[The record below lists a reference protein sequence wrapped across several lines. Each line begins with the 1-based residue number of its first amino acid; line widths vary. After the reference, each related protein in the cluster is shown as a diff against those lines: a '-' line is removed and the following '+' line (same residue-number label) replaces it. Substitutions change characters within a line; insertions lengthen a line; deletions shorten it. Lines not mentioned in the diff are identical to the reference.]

1 MLKKIISLLLV
12 FVLMLSLV
20 ACGKNDSDVDTSN
33 MADVQNTQTGKGN
46 NFSEGGKDN
55 DSANV
60 DLSQT
65 YAFMGYNIAC
75 PSDVNDRESDYGSL
89 IGTSDYCLVV
99 EAPSTAGIMLETN
112 NINDAPSMCEK
123 YIFKTLE
130 HKVRSLF
137 DFDSTS
143 QNIKDS
149 TVITYNGIEML
160 MVKGTFT
167 NEEKKREVDFS
178 AIYLLAGDNGNL
190 PVYIVG
196 IPMTENYDVSKIV
209 EAIAKNIKKYKKE
222 V

>member
-12 FVLMLSLV
+12 FVLMLSLA
-20 ACGKNDSDVDTSN
+20 ACGKNDSNVDTSN

-46 NFSEGGKDN
+46 NFSEREKDN
-55 DSANV
+55 DSVNM

-65 YAFMGYNIAC
+65 YTFMGYNIAC
-75 PSDVNDRESDYGSL
+75 PSDVRDRDSDYGSL

-99 EAPSTAGIMLETN
+99 EAPSTAGIMLEIN
-112 NINDAPSMCEK
+112 NINDAPSICEK

-130 HKVRSLF
+130 HDIRSLF

-160 MVKGTFT
+160 MVKGIFI
-167 NEEKKREVDFS
+167 NEEKKTEVDFS
-178 AIYLLAGDNGNL
+178 AIYLLAGENGNR

>member
-1 MLKKIISLLLV
+1 MFKKIILLLV
-12 FVLMLSLV
+12 VFAFIPSLV
-20 ACGKNDSDVDTSN
+20 ACGNNNLYVDTPN
-33 MADVQNTQTGKGN
+33 TPDEQNTQTSRGD
-46 NFSEGGKDN
+46 NFSEGKKDN
-55 DSANV
+55 DPANV

-65 YAFMGYNIAC
+65 YTFMGYNIAY
-75 PSDVNDRESDYGSL
+75 PSDANDSDSDYGSL

-130 HKVRSLF
+130 HDVRSLF

-209 EAIAKNIKKYKKE
+209 EAIAKNIKK
-222 V
+222 

>member
-1 MLKKIISLLLV
+1 MFKKIISLLVV
-12 FVLMLSLV
+12 FAFIPSLV
-20 ACGKNDSDVDTSN
+20 ACGNNNLYVDTPN
-33 MADVQNTQTGKGN
+33 TPDEQNTQTSRGD
-46 NFSEGGKDN
+46 NFSEEKKDN
-55 DSANV
+55 DSANM

-65 YAFMGYNIAC
+65 YTFMGYNIAY
-75 PSDVNDRESDYGSL
+75 PSDANDRDSDYGSL

-99 EAPSTAGIMLETN
+99 EAPSTAGIMLEIN

-123 YIFKTLE
+123 YIFETLE

-209 EAIAKNIKKYKKE
+209 EAIAKNIKK
-222 V
+222 

>member
-1 MLKKIISLLLV
+1 MFKKIISMLV
-12 FVLMLSLV
+12 VFAFIPSLV
-20 ACGKNDSDVDTSN
+20 ACGNNNLYVDTPN
-33 MADVQNTQTGKGN
+33 TPDEQNTQTSRGD
-46 NFSEGGKDN
+46 NFSEEKKDN
-55 DSANV
+55 DSANM

-65 YAFMGYNIAC
+65 YTFMGYNIAY
-75 PSDVNDRESDYGSL
+75 PSDANDRDSDYGSL

-99 EAPSTAGIMLETN
+99 EAPSTAGIMLEIN

-123 YIFKTLE
+123 YIFETLE

-209 EAIAKNIKKYKKE
+209 EAIAKNIKK
-222 V
+222 

>member
-1 MLKKIISLLLV
+1 MFRKIGFLV
-12 FVLMLSLV
+12 LIFIFTLSFV
-20 ACGKNDSDVDTSN
+20 ACGNNTISGHNSKTDSSD
-33 MADVQNTQTGKGN
+33 
-46 NFSEGGKDN
+46 NFSDGEKDKE
-55 DSANV
+55 SVNV
-60 DLSQT
+60 GLPQIYT
-65 YAFMGYNIAC
+65 FMGYNIAC
-75 PSDVNDRESDYGSL
+75 PSDVNDRDSDYGSL

-99 EAPSTAGIMLETN
+99 EAPSTAGIMLEIN

-123 YIFKTLE
+123 YIFETLE

-178 AIYLLAGDNGNL
+178 AIYLLSGDNGTL
-190 PVYIVG
+190 PVYIIG
-196 IPMTENYDVSKIV
+196 IPMDENYDVSGIV
-209 EAIAKNIKKYKKE
+209 ETIAKNIKKM
-222 V
+222 

>member
-1 MLKKIISLLLV
+1 MFKKIISLLLV
-12 FVLMLSLV
+12 FAFIPSLV
-20 ACGKNDSDVDTSN
+20 ACGNNNLYVDTPN
-33 MADVQNTQTGKGN
+33 TPDEQNTQTSRGD
-46 NFSEGGKDN
+46 NFSEGKKDN

-65 YAFMGYNIAC
+65 YTFMGYNIAC

-209 EAIAKNIKKYKKE
+209 DAIAKNIKK
-222 V
+222 

>member
-1 MLKKIISLLLV
+1 MFKKIISLLLV
-12 FVLMLSLV
+12 FAFIPSLV
-20 ACGKNDSDVDTSN
+20 ACGNNNSYVDTSN
-33 MADVQNTQTGKGN
+33 TPDEQNTQTSRGD
-46 NFSEGGKDN
+46 NFSEGKKDN
-55 DSANV
+55 DSVNM

-65 YAFMGYNIAC
+65 YTFMGYNIAC
-75 PSDVNDRESDYGSL
+75 PSDVRDRESDYGSL

-130 HKVRSLF
+130 HDVRSLF

-178 AIYLLAGDNGNL
+178 AIYLLAGDNGNR

-209 EAIAKNIKKYKKE
+209 EAIAKNIKK
-222 V
+222 

>member
-1 MLKKIISLLLV
+1 MFKKIILLLV
-12 FVLMLSLV
+12 VFAFIPSLV
-20 ACGKNDSDVDTSN
+20 ACGNNNLYVDAPNTP
-33 MADVQNTQTGKGN
+33 DEQNTQTSRGD
-46 NFSEGGKDN
+46 NFSEGKKDN

-65 YAFMGYNIAC
+65 YAFMGYNIAY
-75 PSDVNDRESDYGSL
+75 PSDANDSDSDYGSL

-123 YIFKTLE
+123 YIFETLE
-130 HKVRSLF
+130 HDVRSLF

-209 EAIAKNIKKYKKE
+209 DAIAKNIKK
-222 V
+222 

>member
-1 MLKKIISLLLV
+1 MFKKIGFLV
-12 FVLMLSLV
+12 LFFIFTLSLV
-20 ACGKNDSDVDTSN
+20 ACGNNNLYVDTPN
-33 MADVQNTQTGKGN
+33 TPDEQNTQTSRGD
-46 NFSEGGKDN
+46 NFSEGEKDN

-65 YAFMGYNIAC
+65 YTFMGYNIAC
-75 PSDVNDRESDYGSL
+75 PSDVRDRESDYGSL

-130 HKVRSLF
+130 HDVRSLF

-178 AIYLLAGDNGNL
+178 AIYLLAGDNGNR

-209 EAIAKNIKKYKKE
+209 ETIAKNIKKI
-222 V
+222 

>member
-1 MLKKIISLLLV
+1 MFKKIILLLLV
-12 FVLMLSLV
+12 FAFIPSLV
-20 ACGKNDSDVDTSN
+20 ACGNNNLYVDAPNTP
-33 MADVQNTQTGKGN
+33 DEQNTQTSRGD
-46 NFSEGGKDN
+46 NFSEGKKDN

-65 YAFMGYNIAC
+65 YTFMGYNIAY
-75 PSDVNDRESDYGSL
+75 PSDANDSDSDYGSL

-123 YIFKTLE
+123 YIFETLE
-130 HKVRSLF
+130 HDVRSLF

-209 EAIAKNIKKYKKE
+209 DAIAKNIKK
-222 V
+222 

>member
-1 MLKKIISLLLV
+1 MFRKIGFLV
-12 FVLMLSLV
+12 LIFIFTLSFV
-20 ACGKNDSDVDTSN
+20 ACGNNTISEHNSKTDNGDKSSDE
-33 MADVQNTQTGKGN
+33 K
-46 NFSEGGKDN
+46 KDKE
-55 DSANV
+55 SVNV
-60 DLSQT
+60 DLPQIYT
-65 YAFMGYNIAC
+65 FMGYNIAY
-75 PSDVNDRESDYGSL
+75 PSDVNDSDSDYGSL

-99 EAPSTAGIMLETN
+99 EAPSTAGIMLEIN
-112 NINDAPSMCEK
+112 DINDAPSMCEK
-123 YIFKTLE
+123 YIFETLE
-130 HKVRSLF
+130 HDVRSLF

-167 NEEKKREVDFS
+167 NEEKKKDVDFS

-196 IPMTENYDVSKIV
+196 IPMTENYDVSEIV
-209 EAIAKNIKKYKKE
+209 ETIAKNIKKYNKE

>member
-1 MLKKIISLLLV
+1 MFKKIILLLV
-12 FVLMLSLV
+12 VFAFIPSLV
-20 ACGKNDSDVDTSN
+20 ACGNNNLYVDAPNTP
-33 MADVQNTQTGKGN
+33 DEQNTQTSRGD
-46 NFSEGGKDN
+46 NFSEGEKDN

-65 YAFMGYNIAC
+65 YTFMGYNIAY
-75 PSDVNDRESDYGSL
+75 PLDANDSDSDYGSL

-123 YIFKTLE
+123 YIFETLE
-130 HKVRSLF
+130 HDVRSLF

-167 NEEKKREVDFS
+167 NEEKEREVDFS

-209 EAIAKNIKKYKKE
+209 DAIAKNIKK
-222 V
+222 

>member
-1 MLKKIISLLLV
+1 MFKKIISLLLV
-12 FVLMLSLV
+12 FAFIPSLV
-20 ACGKNDSDVDTSN
+20 ACGNNNLYVDTPN
-33 MADVQNTQTGKGN
+33 TPDEQNTQTSRGD
-46 NFSEGGKDN
+46 NFSEGEKDN

-65 YAFMGYNIAC
+65 DTFMGYNIAY
-75 PSDVNDRESDYGSL
+75 PSDANDSDSDYGSL

-130 HKVRSLF
+130 NQVRSLF

-209 EAIAKNIKKYKKE
+209 EAIAKNIKK
-222 V
+222 

>member
-1 MLKKIISLLLV
+1 MFKKIILLLV
-12 FVLMLSLV
+12 VFAFIPSLV
-20 ACGKNDSDVDTSN
+20 ACGNNNLYVDAPNTP
-33 MADVQNTQTGKGN
+33 DEQNTQTSRGD
-46 NFSEGGKDN
+46 NFSEGEKDN

-65 YAFMGYNIAC
+65 YTFMGYNIAY
-75 PSDVNDRESDYGSL
+75 PSDANDSDSDYGSL

-123 YIFKTLE
+123 YIFETLE
-130 HKVRSLF
+130 HDVRSLF

-167 NEEKKREVDFS
+167 NEEKEREVDFS

-209 EAIAKNIKKYKKE
+209 DAIAKNIKK
-222 V
+222 